1 MTQHHPIT
9 ARLMLI
15 VACAALA
22 LAAVACGGKKNTIPT
37 GIAEADKFLFERG
50 TDALNRKKW
59 LTAREFFGRLVDNY
73 PQSPH
78 RPDAKIGLGDSYLGE
93 GGVESL
99 VLAVNEFKEFL
110 SFYPTHRRAD
120 YAQYKLALCHYQ
132 QMRGPERDQRETREA
147 VIEFETFFAKY
158 PNSDL
163 MPEVRERYREA
174 RDRLSTSEYRVGYF
188 YFRQKWYP
196 GAISRFQT
204 VLKEDPGYS
213 NRDALYYY
221 LGESLLKVKRDA
233 EALPYFDRLVKEF
246 ETSEYLEKA
255 RARLAEFK
263 ETAPGLAPAASGSG
277 TSPGGVPSSPPV
289 TPVSTP
295 PASPPTSPPPT
306 TPPSTPPPTSPPSA
320 TTVPATSPP
329 ADAHGYRPPSGTV
342 HL

>member
-1 MTQHHPIT
+1 MTQHHPFA
-9 ARLMLI
+9 ARLVM
-15 VACAALA
+15 VAACAALA
-22 LAAVACGGKKNTIPT
+22 AGAIACGGKKNTMPT

-73 PQSPH
+73 PQSPY
-78 RPDAKIGLGDSYLGE
+78 RPDAKLGLGDSYIGE

-99 VLAVNEFKEFL
+99 VLAANEFKEFL

-147 VIEFETFFAKY
+147 VIEFETFLEKY

-163 MPEVRERYREA
+163 MPEVRARYREA

-196 GAISRFQT
+196 GAIARFQA

-221 LGESLLKVKRDA
+221 LGESLLKVRRDA

-246 ETSEYLEKA
+246 ETSEYIEKA

-263 ETAPGLAPAASGSG
+263 ETSPGLVPTATGSG
-277 TSPGGVPSSPPV
+277 ASPEGVSAPSGTPVNTPPV
-289 TPVSTP
+289 SPQPPPPGTP
-295 PASPPTSPPPT
+295 APTPPPT
-306 TPPSTPPPTSPPSA
+306 TPPSTAPPTAPPSA
-320 TTVPATSPP
+320 TAPTIAPNNQ
-329 ADAHGYRPPSGTV
+329 
-342 HL
+342 

>member
-9 ARLMLI
+9 ARLVMV
-15 VACAALA
+15 VACAAM
-22 LAAVACGGKKNTIPT
+22 AVGAIACGGKKNTMPT

-73 PQSPH
+73 PQSSY
-78 RPDAKIGLGDSYLGE
+78 RPDAKLGLGDSYLGE

-99 VLAVNEFKEFL
+99 VLAANEFKEFL

-147 VIEFETFFAKY
+147 VIEFETFLAKY

-163 MPEVRERYREA
+163 MPEVRARYREA
-174 RDRLSTSEYRVGYF
+174 RDRLSTSEYRVGFF

-196 GAISRFQT
+196 GAIARFQA

-213 NRDALYYY
+213 TRDALYYY
-221 LGESLLKVKRDA
+221 LGESLLKVRRDA

-255 RARLAEFK
+255 RARLAEFQ
-263 ETAPGLAPAASGSG
+263 ETAPGVTPAATGSG
-277 TSPGGVPSSPPV
+277 TSPDGVSAPPKTPVNTPPVSPPPSSPP
-289 TPVSTP
+289 STP
-295 PASPPTSPPPT
+295 PATPPPT
-306 TPPSTPPPTSPPSA
+306 TPPSTSPPTPPPSA
-320 TTVPATSPP
+320 TTAPAIPLDDP
-329 ADAHGYRPPSGTV
+329 
-342 HL
+342 